1 MVAYL
6 LHFLRS
12 RPHFQIARYLRIRPY
27 GQVRTRGTS
36 IATRF
41 TQIALRITIGF
52 VKFLGMLSKSVL
64 FIITKLI
71 VTPARVIGRF
81 ILKVSLP
88 FYRLSFNAKH
98 RTVSLKKKQGR
109 TSVLALLTSR
119 YIIHATVIVLT
130 LGVAINNVSARG
142 TGISDI
148 GGDSILST
156 FVMDENAQDIIERAP
171 ATKVSY
177 VKKERAISQEVAF
190 EAELGAD
197 PGAEGSVTDDGN
209 ALQVPTLTSDGIP
222 QRSDVT
228 TYIVQNGDTL
238 GGIANR
244 FGITQKTILSAN
256 SIANADFLK
265 PGQEI
270 LIPPITGVL
279 HKVTKGD
286 TIASLAKKYEVDAQD
301 ILDFNHLADASAIAV
316 DQTLMVPGGVIP
328 EPAPVPQPSGSSG
341 YRGRIPGSA
350 PAIGGGKLNWPT
362 VGRKINQY
370 FRYGHTGIDA
380 ECKYSNPLYAAREG
394 TVSAVIYQRYG
405 YGYHVMI
412 NNGGGLTTLYGHASK
427 IFVKPGQHVTRGQT
441 IAMCG
446 STGRSSGTHVHFETI
461 VNGRKVNPLS
471 YL

>member
-1 MVAYL
+1 M
-6 LHFLRS
+6 
-12 RPHFQIARYLRIRPY
+12 
-27 GQVRTRGTS
+27 
-36 IATRF
+36 
-41 TQIALRITIGF
+41 
-52 VKFLGMLSKSVL
+52 LGKSVL
-64 FIITKLI
+64 FVISGL
-71 VTPARVIGRF
+71 VVAPARVIGRF
-81 ILKVSLP
+81 ILKISLP

-98 RTVSLKKKQGR
+98 RTVSLQKKQGGR
-109 TSVLALLTSR
+109 PSVLALLTSR
-119 YIIHATVIVLT
+119 YIIHASVVVLT

-142 TGISDI
+142 TGLSDI

-156 FVMDENAQDIIERAP
+156 FVTDENTEDIIERTP

-177 VKKERAISQEVAF
+177 IKKERAISQEVAF

-197 PGAEGSVTDDGN
+197 PGAEGSVADTGN
-209 ALQVPTLTSDGIP
+209 ALQIPTLTSDGIP

-244 FGITQKTILSAN
+244 YGVTQKTILSAN
-256 SIANADFLK
+256 SISNADFLK
-265 PGQEI
+265 PGQEL

-279 HKVTKGD
+279 HKVAKGE
-286 TIASLAKKYEVDAQD
+286 TVASLAKKYEVDAQD

-316 DQTLMVPGGVIP
+316 DQTLMVPGGTLP
-328 EPAPVPQPSGSSG
+328 EPTPVPQPSGSAPG

-350 PAIGGGKLNWPT
+350 PSIGGGKLNWPT

-380 ECKYSNPLYAAREG
+380 ECKYSNPLYAARDG

-405 YGYHVMI
+405 YGYHIIVSHA
-412 NNGGGLTTLYGHASK
+412 GGLQTLYGHASK
-427 IFVKPGQHVTRGQT
+427 IFVKPGQRVARGQS